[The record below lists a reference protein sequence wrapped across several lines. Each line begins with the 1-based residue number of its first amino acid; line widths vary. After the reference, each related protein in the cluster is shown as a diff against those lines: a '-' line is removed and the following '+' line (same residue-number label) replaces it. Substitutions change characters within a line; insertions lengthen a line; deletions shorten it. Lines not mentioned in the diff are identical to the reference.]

1 MRHLITAICAI
12 GALSACQ
19 PDQSNTQQTTAQE
32 LSPVAASVKQGLSE
46 SERLN
51 QWFASKYE
59 EQLLTNPM
67 MLTFLGRKEKY
78 DEFNAMSREE
88 AIKQLEWQKASSL
101 ELKNNFDYSKLDP
114 EAKIS
119 FDIWQYQT
127 KQALEADEYHKHTYV
142 FTQMS
147 GMQAFLT
154 QFLINYHKVELESD
168 MLAYNKRI
176 GGVATALTNLLEQA
190 KVNAEFGVR
199 APKFAYQG
207 VIEQSQNVITGQPFD
222 DSDVDSPLWADAKA
236 KVAALVE
243 KESISQAQADTLL
256 ASTKAQLLSVYHN
269 AYQSLISWFET
280 DIKNTDEVATGVGK
294 LPNGKAFYDTQLN
307 HNTTTNKTAE
317 EVHQIGLAEV
327 ARITQEMKQVKDKV
341 GFEGDLQEFFVFIKQ
356 DDQFYY
362 PNDDTGRQGYIDDT
376 ETYLDF
382 IKEQLPKY
390 FGILPKADLVVKRV
404 EPFREQDGAAQHYFP
419 GTPDGSRPGVYYAH
433 LSDMRAM
440 PKNEMEAI
448 AYHEGNPG
456 HHMQIS
462 IAQELTSVPE
472 FRTQAFFTSYT
483 EGWALYSELL
493 SKEMGA
499 YENDFS
505 DFGRLITEMWR
516 AVRLVV
522 DTGLHSK
529 GWTEQEAIDYFKAN
543 TPVAEEAIIS
553 EVRRY
558 IVWPGQATAYKI
570 GMLEILKLR
579 AYAMAELGDNFDIK
593 AFHDTVLG
601 GGSLPLSILERRVND
616 WVASVKENTAN
627 AT

>member
-1 MRHLITAICAI
+1 MRPFITALCAI
-12 GALSACQ
+12 GVLTACQ
-19 PDQSNTQQTTAQE
+19 PDTATQQQNSQTKTAVETVQTQ
-32 LSPVAASVKQGLSE
+32 LTE
-46 SERLN
+46 SEKLN
-51 QWFASKYE
+51 LWFADKYE
-59 EQLLTNPM
+59 QQLQTNPM

-78 DEFNAMSREE
+78 NEVNLMSREE
-88 AIKQLEWQKASSL
+88 AIEQLNWQKASVK
-101 ELKNNFDYSKLDP
+101 ELKATFDYDKLDA
-114 EAKIS
+114 ETKTS
-119 FDIWQYQT
+119 YDIWVYQVQ
-127 KQALEADEYHKHTYV
+127 QAIESETFHKNAYI

-154 QFLINYHKVELESD
+154 QFLINYHKVDSEDDLS
-168 MLAYNKRI
+168 AYINRI
-176 GGVATALTNLLEQA
+176 GGISTALLNLLDSA
-190 KVNAEFGVR
+190 KSNAEYGVR
-199 APKFAYQG
+199 PPQFAYLG
-207 VIEQSQNVITGQPFD
+207 IIEQSRNVITGQPFD
-222 DSDVDSPLWADAKA
+222 ASEQDSPLWADVKAKTSVLVEQNIIKKEQAEQFLSQAKA
-236 KVAALVE
+236 ELTTVYKPAYE
-243 KESISQAQADTLL
+243 TLI
-256 ASTKAQLLSVYHN
+256 A
-269 AYQSLISWFET
+269 WFES
-280 DIKNTDEVATGVGK
+280 DFEHADKIATGVGK
-294 LPNGKAFYDTQLN
+294 LPNGSRFYNTQLS
-307 HNTTTNKTAE
+307 HSTTTGLSAD
-317 EVHQIGLAEV
+317 EVHNIGLKEV
-327 ARITQEMKQVKDKV
+327 ARLTSEMEQLKEKV
-341 GFEGDLQEFFVFIKQ
+341 GFEGNLQAFFTFIKQ

-362 PNDDTGRQGYIDDT
+362 PNTDEGRQGYISDT
-376 ETYLDF
+376 EAYLDY
-382 IKEQLPKY
+382 INKQLPEY

-462 IAQELTSVPE
+462 IAQELTTVPV

-483 EGWALYSELL
+483 EGWALYTELL
-493 SKEMGA
+493 AKEMGA
-499 YENDFS
+499 YKDEYS

-529 GWTEQEAIDYFKAN
+529 GWTEQEAIDYFMSK
-543 TPVAEEAIIS
+543 TPVSEEAITS

-579 AYAMAELGDNFDIK
+579 EFSKNELGENFDIRG
-593 AFHDTVLG
+593 FHDTVLG
-601 GGSLPLSILERRVND
+601 GGSLPLSILERRVKD
-616 WVASVKENTAN
+616 WVNEQKKALSP